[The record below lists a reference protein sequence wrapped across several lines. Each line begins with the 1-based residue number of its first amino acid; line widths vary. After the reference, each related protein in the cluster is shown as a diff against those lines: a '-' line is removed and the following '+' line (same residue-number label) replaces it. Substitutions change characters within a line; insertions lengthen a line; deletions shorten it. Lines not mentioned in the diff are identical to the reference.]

1 MKIARLLKSRKH
13 WKKTA
18 LLRRKKLVSLSRKL
32 AKAEAKIEK
41 LKRANEDLQAENEKL
56 LSSSKP
62 IVLTQTPLVKAE
74 IRILCIFMFSWG
86 LISCNAISRVLSV
99 LKQFA
104 RLPLIWIPNPSSVV
118 NWVARVGLGMLMQVQ
133 RVPSP
138 WVAIID
144 SSISYGKAKMLVCL
158 RVPID
163 HFQKHGSGVSLA
175 HVECIGLKIKDSW
188 HGQDVCDALLE
199 FFNLAGNPVA
209 IVKDQ
214 GADLKCGVTLLQN
227 KFPEIQT
234 IRDIGHVAALLLKKS
249 YEKNEFFLKFLKLLD
264 VARARLCH
272 SDAACL
278 RPPKIRAKGR
288 FQSISRLV
296 DWANKI
302 MLLIEGAGRAKP
314 GSLKERLQNAIPG
327 LCSLRFF
334 FTRFARDC
342 SAVNEILGILKN
354 QGLNQ
359 ESYKLCKDKIMLLPQ
374 RSRVSRKLL
383 AWLNETIRVHCLLS
397 IGQTPL
403 LVSSDVIES
412 LFGVVKSILE
422 RTPSPEFGT
431 LSLAT
436 PLLCGAKDE
445 KELTQALESCPQ
457 KTLTNWKMAN
467 LQNTNRR
474 TRKALLKKSD
484 KIPGPKMRSASGP

>member
-1 MKIARLLKSRKH
+1 MKVSRLLKSREL
-13 WKKTA
+13 WKQTA
-18 LLRRKKLVSLSRKL
+18 LVRRKKLVSLARKL

-41 LKRANEDLQAENEKL
+41 LKWANEDLQAKNEKL
-56 LSSSKP
+56 LSSSTP
-62 IVLTQTPLVKAE
+62 IVLTQTPLIKAE

-86 LISCNAISRVLSV
+86 LISCNAISRVLWV
-99 LKQFA
+99 LRQFA
-104 RLPLIWIPNPSSVV
+104 KLPLIWVPNPSSVV
-118 NWVARVGLGMLMQVQ
+118 NWVARVGLGMLMLVK
-133 RVPSP
+133 PIPTP

-144 SSISYGKAKMLVCL
+144 SSISYGKAKMFVCL
-158 RVPID
+158 RVPIN
-163 HFQKHGSGVSLA
+163 HFLKHGSAVSLA

-188 HGQDVCDALLE
+188 QGQDVCDALLE
-199 FFNLAGNPVA
+199 FFKQAGNPVA

-214 GADLKCGVTLLQN
+214 GADLKCGVTLLQD

-249 YEKNEFFLKFLKLLD
+249 YEKNKLFVKFLKLID

-302 MLLIEGAGRAKP
+302 ILVIEGGGRAKP

-342 SAVNEILGILKN
+342 NTVNEVLGILKT

-359 ESYKLCKDKIMLLPQ
+359 ETYKLCKDKIMLLPH

-445 KELTQALESCPQ
+445 KSFAQALESCPQ
-457 KTLTNWKMAN
+457 KTLINWKMAN

-474 TRKALLKKSD
+474 TRKALLQKSA
-484 KIPGPKMRSASGP
+484 KIRVPNMRSASGP